1 MSWWRAGLACGL
13 LLASTILLHALS
25 HGEPVP
31 ISAPL
36 DSFPK
41 ALGQWA
47 GEDLPL
53 DPRVDNALKAD
64 ARLLRQYLAPRH
76 DPVWLFI
83 AYYKSQRLGETVHS
97 PRSCLPGA
105 GWEPVSGRRETVL
118 VAPGRPIVLN
128 RFLVQKGIDRQLVF
142 YWYQSHGRAVAS
154 EYRAKAYLVA
164 DAIHLNRTDGA
175 LVRISVPLLGSE
187 VDGEKTAQEFIH
199 EMYPLLAHYI
209 PE

>member
-1 MSWWRAGLACGL
+1 VSWWRTGLACGL
-13 LLASTILLHALS
+13 LLASAILLHALS

-31 ISAPL
+31 IRAPL

-41 ALGQWA
+41 ALGLWT
-47 GEDLPL
+47 GEDLPI
-53 DPRVDNALKAD
+53 DARVDNALRAD
-64 ARLLRQYLAPRH
+64 ARLLRQYVAPQRG
-76 DPVWLFI
+76 PIWLFI

-105 GWEPVSGRRETVL
+105 GWEPISGRRESVL
-118 VAPGRPIVLN
+118 VAPGRPIVSN

-175 LVRISVPLLGSE
+175 LIRISVPLLGKE
-187 VDGEKTAQEFIH
+187 ADGEKSAQEFIY
-199 EMYPLLAHYI
+199 EMYPLLARYI